1 MQDEKKM
8 TEVELCRIVKE
19 SNLFPGYRLYEEV
32 GIAGVSCDMIYENGD
47 RLFCIE
53 AKMQLN
59 FKLLEQACRW
69 RTVASAS
76 FIAVPRGTITREKSA
91 IIDELGLG
99 VIIVGDGALGKHLAF
114 FGAGSDPFVQMC
126 GFNCAD
132 FYIYPADWNFWKP
145 CIERIEGNATP
156 AGSKLGKRSTTFSR
170 TIEAMKIEAQK
181 HPEYSLDQLLA
192 IVPTHYSDVRSAAG
206 AIKRYAKQG
215 IIKPFWSEGNK

>member
-1 MQDEKKM
+1 M
-8 TEVELCRIVKE
+8 TEVELCQIIKG
-19 SNLFPGYRLYEEV
+19 SNLFPVYKLHDEV
-32 GIAGVSCDMIYENGD
+32 GIAGVSCDMVYENGEKV
-47 RLFCIE
+47 FCIE

-99 VIIVGDGALGKHLAF
+99 VIIVGTTFSKGPTF
-114 FGAGSDPFVQMC
+114 FGAGSDPFVKMC
-126 GFNCAD
+126 GYDTTD
-132 FYIYPADWNFWKP
+132 FYIYPADWDFWKP
-145 CIERIEGNATP
+145 CIESIEGNATP

-170 TIEAMKIEAQK
+170 TIDALKIEAQK

-206 AIKRYAKQG
+206 AIKRYAKQV

>member
-8 TEVELCRIVKE
+8 TEVEICRIVKE
-19 SNLFPGYRLYEEV
+19 SNLFPGYRLHEEI

-53 AKMQLN
+53 AKTQLN
-59 FKLLEQACRW
+59 FKVLVQACRW

-76 FIAVPRGTITREKSA
+76 FIVVPSGSISKEKSI

-99 VIIVGDGALGKHLAF
+99 VIIVGTALSKGPAF
-114 FGAGSDPFVQMC
+114 FGAGSNPFVKMC
-126 GFNCAD
+126 GYD
-132 FYIYPADWNFWKP
+132 TTGFYIYPADWEFWRP

-170 TIEAMKIEAQK
+170 TIEALKIEAQK

-215 IIKPFWSEGNK
+215 IIKPFWNEGNK